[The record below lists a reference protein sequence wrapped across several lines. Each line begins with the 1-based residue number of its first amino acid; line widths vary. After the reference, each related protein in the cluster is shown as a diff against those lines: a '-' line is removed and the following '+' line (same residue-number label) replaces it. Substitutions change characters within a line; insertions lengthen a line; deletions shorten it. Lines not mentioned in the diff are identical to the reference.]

1 MNQLHPRQDGSA
13 RARSVITKRDLT
25 RKARP
30 GVIGHRPKAGAAR
43 TAAAARFHRRKLG
56 KVVSWTGRERLRFV
70 CYRLR
75 WTVRETHTTGRTVQ
89 RCPDSRAISAMG
101 QEDGGQMTS
110 TSTGLAAAQDRDL
123 AAARRTD
130 LITPG
135 DPGHDQAPG
144 SLSRP
149 C

>member
-1 MNQLHPRQDGSA
+1 MNQLHLRQDGSA

-30 GVIGHRPKAGAAR
+30 GVIGHQPKASAVR

-56 KVVSWTGRERLRFV
+56 KVVSW
-70 CYRLR
+70 
-75 WTVRETHTTGRTVQ
+75 TGRTVQ

-101 QEDGGQMTS
+101 QEDGGQVTS
-110 TSTGLAAAQDRDL
+110 ISTGLAAARDRDL
-123 AAARRTD
+123 AAARRGD

>member
-1 MNQLHPRQDGSA
+1 MHQLHPRQDGSA

-30 GVIGHRPKAGAAR
+30 RATGHRPQAGAVL
-43 TAAAARFHRRKLG
+43 TPAAARLHRRKLG
-56 KVVSWTGRERLRFV
+56 RAVSWTGRERLRFV

-75 WTVRETHTTGRTVQ
+75 WTVREMHTTGRTVQ
-89 RCPDSRAISAMG
+89 LCPACRAISAMG
-101 QEDGGQMTS
+101 QEEGGQMTT
-110 TSTGLAAAQDRDL
+110 TSMGLATWRYQDL
-123 AAARRTD
+123 ASAPRGD

-135 DPGHDQAPG
+135 DPGYDQAPG
-144 SLSRP
+144 SWSRP

>member
-1 MNQLHPRQDGSA
+1 MNQIHPRQDGSA
-13 RARSVITKRDLT
+13 RARSGITKRDLM

-30 GVIGHRPKAGAAR
+30 LATGHRPKAGAVL
-43 TAAAARFHRRKLG
+43 TPAAARLHRRKLG
-56 KVVSWTGRERLRFV
+56 KVVFWTGRERLRLV

-75 WTVRETHTTGRTVQ
+75 LTVREMHTTGRTVQ
-89 RCPDSRAISAMG
+89 LCPDGRAISAMG
-101 QEDGGQMTS
+101 QEEGGQVTTAS
-110 TSTGLAAAQDRDL
+110 AGLATRRYQEL
-123 AAARRTD
+123 AFAPRGG

-135 DPGHDQAPG
+135 DPGYDQAPG

>member
-1 MNQLHPRQDGSA
+1 MNQIHPRQDGSVG
-13 RARSVITKRDLT
+13 ARSGITKRDLM

-30 GVIGHRPKAGAAR
+30 RATRHRPKAGAVL
-43 TAAAARFHRRKLG
+43 TPAAVRLHRRKLG

-75 WTVRETHTTGRTVQ
+75 LTVREMHTTGRRVQ
-89 RCPDSRAISAMG
+89 LCPDGRAISAMG
-101 QEDGGQMTS
+101 REGGQMT
-110 TSTGLAAAQDRDL
+110 TASTGRATRRYQDL
-123 AAARRTD
+123 AAAPRAGV
-130 LITPG
+130 ITPG
-135 DPGHDQAPG
+135 DPGYDQAPG